1 MHYST
6 DAFLFQGTLDGVHV
20 GLHVRVNARVGLV
33 PTLPAAKPRRPSL
46 ASEKERRDDI
56 VQHQADADVPA
67 AVLITV

>member
-20 GLHVRVNARVGLV
+20 GRVNARVGLV